1 MPPFANILVATDFS
15 NGAARAVDRAARLAH
30 AHQATLHMVHV
41 MDRLLL
47 KMFAGSI
54 DEHPLATEQRLL
66 DSARE
71 QLKEQA
77 RLVAGRFG
85 VPVKDE
91 VLIGRVALQMAQ
103 YAQAQAID
111 LNVFGAHG
119 ENFLRD
125 LFVGSTA
132 SRFLCKGH
140 QPTLIVRSEQDPL
153 YRRLLVAVDSSPA
166 SRLAIESAMR
176 IAPRAAIHVLHVSE
190 LAFEG
195 KMRFAGIGE
204 GEIAVY
210 RSRAES
216 SARRTLDAFLDGIDG
231 AQKLPRSVIDG
242 TPSRT
247 IVAEA
252 ESPHADLVVMG
263 KRGQFELDEF
273 LLGSAAS
280 RVLEAIDRDLLLV
293 APA

>member
-1 MPPFANILVATDFS
+1 MTSFANILVATDFS
-15 NGAARAVDRAARLAH
+15 SRAARAVDRAARLAH
-30 AHQATLHMVHV
+30 SHHATLHMVHV
-41 MDRLLL
+41 MDNLLL
-47 KMFAGSI
+47 QMFAGSI

-66 DSARE
+66 ESARG

-77 RLVAGRFG
+77 GLVANRFG
-85 VPVKDE
+85 VSVKDE
-91 VLIGRVALQMAQ
+91 VLVGRVPLQMTQ

-111 LNVFGAHG
+111 LSVFGAHG

-132 SRFLCKGH
+132 SKFLRKGR
-140 QPTLIVRSEQDPL
+140 QPTLIVRSKEDRP
-153 YRRLLVAVDSSPA
+153 YRQLLVAVDFSPS
-166 SRLAIESAMR
+166 SRLALESAMR

-204 GEIAVY
+204 SDIAMY

-231 AQKLPRSVIDG
+231 AAKFPRSVIDG
-242 TPSRT
+242 TPSST
-247 IVAEA
+247 IIAEA
-252 ESPHADLVVMG
+252 ESRHADLVVMG
-263 KRGQFELDEF
+263 KRGQLELDEF
-273 LLGSAAS
+273 LLGSAAL
-280 RVLEAIDRDLLLV
+280 RVLEAIDRDLMLV
-293 APA
+293 ATA